1 MGEYLYGFSAIGLQD
16 FIFRTNALREIIGAS
31 ELIKKID
38 DLGQN
43 LQSFLQENGV
53 NLSKNPKEVILSN
66 AGNFRAIFDNEAD
79 LQNVIKYLPKLIAKQ
94 SYGLQITQAVVKYD
108 NDYKSANATLE
119 SRLKIARNKIT
130 FPLDFSHCILKHNP
144 KTALPL
150 VSSDS
155 DKSTLQKLQSFETF
169 NNKHPNVINE
179 LSKLSNN
186 KNKIALLYADGN
198 ALGAIVRNLDKTEMK
213 DFSHKLD
220 SATKN
225 AFKKACESTKQNLT
239 KNDSFKIREVIC
251 GGDDLVVV
259 CNADI
264 ALDFAKN
271 FLAHFENL
279 TSELAKNLAKYIPN
293 ATNLTA
299 CAGIAFF
306 NHKYPIHYA
315 LKLAKDL
322 CARAK
327 SDSKAINA
335 KNPPSSL
342 LFHNIQSSAVRS
354 FSAFV
359 ENELTLGA
367 NQIDS
372 KPVRL
377 DFGAY
382 FLRQINDS
390 TPTIENLLNLVEIFR
405 SQESKKDAPTSRLRQ
420 WLSILESNRNL
431 ANNELQQIAKIY
443 ADFGEQNL
451 TKFKA
456 LHKDLRIENLIVQKD
471 STEKTPIFDII
482 SIISN
487 TQSTQGGAK

>member
-1 MGEYLYGFSAIGLQD
+1 MAYLYGFSAIGLQD

-38 DLGQN
+38 SLGQN
-43 LQSFLQENGV
+43 LQNFLQENGV
-53 NLSKNPKEVILSN
+53 NLSKNPEVILSN
-66 AGNFRAIFDNEAD
+66 AGNFRSIFDDEAD

-94 SYGLQITQAVVKYD
+94 SYGLQIAQAVVKYD
-108 NDYKSANATLE
+108 SGYKNANSTLE

-169 NNKHPNVINE
+169 NKEHPDSINE
-179 LSKLSNN
+179 LAQLKNA

-198 ALGAIVRNLDKTEMK
+198 ALGAIVRNLDKDEMK

-220 SATKN
+220 KATKD
-225 AFKKACESTKQNLT
+225 AFKKACESIKQNLAN
-239 KNDSFKIREVIC
+239 NDSFKIREVIC

-271 FLAHFENL
+271 FLAHFENG
-279 TSELAKNLAKYIPN
+279 TQNIHKNS
-293 ATNLTA
+293 NLTA

-335 KNPPSSL
+335 KNPPSSIM
-342 LFHNIQSSAVRS
+342 FHNIQSSAVRS
-354 FSAFV
+354 FSVFV

-382 FLRQINDS
+382 FLRQIDNS

-405 SQESKKDAPTSRLRQ
+405 YKDSPTSRLRQ

-431 ANNELQQIAKIY
+431 ADNELQQIAKIY
-443 ADFGEQNL
+443 PDFGKGNGDNL
-451 TKFKA
+451 AKFQA
-456 LHKDLRIENLIVQKD
+456 LHKDLCLKNLIVQKD
-471 STEKTPIFDII
+471 GIEKTPIFDII

>member
-1 MGEYLYGFSAIGLQD
+1 MSKYLYGFSAIGLQD
-16 FIFRTNALREIIGAS
+16 FIFRTNALREIIGSS
-31 ELIKKID
+31 ELVKRID
-38 DLGQN
+38 SFGDLGNKDNPKKNIQKS
-43 LQSFLQENGV
+43 L
-53 NLSKNPKEVILSN
+53 NLSKMPDVILSN
-66 AGNFRAIFDNEAD
+66 AGNFRAIFENEAD
-79 LQNVIKYLPKLIAKQ
+79 VQKVIKNLPKLIAQ
-94 SYGLQITQAVVKYD
+94 DAYGLQIAQSLVKMQGD
-108 NDYKSANATLE
+108 DYKNANSTLE

-150 VSSDS
+150 ISQSKYDEEY
-155 DKSTLQKLQSFETF
+155 DKSTFQKLQAFEDF
-169 NNKHPNVINE
+169 NKDHKDSINE
-179 LSKLSNN
+179 LAQLKNA

-198 ALGAIVRNLDKTEMK
+198 ALGAIVRNLDKDEMK

-220 SATKN
+220 SATKD
-225 AFKKACESTKQNLT
+225 AFKNACESTKQNLAN
-239 KNDSFKIREVIC
+239 NDSFKIREVIC

-271 FLAHFENL
+271 FLAHFEN
-279 TSELAKNLAKYIPN
+279 
-293 ATNLTA
+293 ATQNIHKSKNLTA

-306 NHKYPIHYA
+306 NHKYPIHYG

-335 KNPPSSL
+335 KNPPSCL
-342 LFHNIQSSAVRS
+342 MFHNIQSSAVRS

-367 NQIDS
+367 NHS

-382 FLRQINDS
+382 FLRQINES
-390 TPTIENLLNLVEIFR
+390 TPTIENLLNLIDIFR
-405 SQESKKDAPTSRLRQ
+405 DKDSPTSRLRQ

-431 ANNELQQIAKIY
+431 ADNELQQIAKIY
-443 ADFGEQNL
+443 KNFGEQNL
-451 TKFKA
+451 AKFQA
-456 LHKDLRIENLIVQKD
+456 LHKDLCLKNLIVQKD
-471 STEKTPIFDII
+471 SIEKTPIFDII

-487 TQSTQGGAK
+487 TQSIQQK

>member
-1 MGEYLYGFSAIGLQD
+1 MAYLYGFSAIGLQD

-38 DLGQN
+38 SLGQN
-43 LQSFLQENGV
+43 LQNFLQENGV
-53 NLSKNPKEVILSN
+53 NLSKNPEVILSN
-66 AGNFRAIFDNEAD
+66 AGNFRSIFDNEAD
-79 LQNVIKYLPKLIAKQ
+79 LQNVIKYLPKLITKQ
-94 SYGLQITQAVVKYD
+94 SYGLQIAQAVVKYD
-108 NDYKSANATLE
+108 SDYKSANATLE

-169 NNKHPNVINE
+169 NKEHPNSINE
-179 LSKLSNN
+179 LAQLKNA

-198 ALGAIVRNLDKTEMK
+198 ALGAIVRNLGKDEMK
-213 DFSHKLD
+213 DFSYKLD
-220 SATKN
+220 SATKD
-225 AFKKACESTKQNLT
+225 ALKKACESIKQNLAN
-239 KNDSFKIREVIC
+239 NDSFKIREVIC

-271 FLAHFENL
+271 FLAHFEN
-279 TSELAKNLAKYIPN
+279 
-293 ATNLTA
+293 ATQDIYEGKNLTA

-327 SDSKAINA
+327 SDSKTINV
-335 KNPPSSL
+335 KNPPSSIM
-342 LFHNIQSSAVRS
+342 FHNIQSSAVRS

-359 ENELTLGA
+359 KNELTLGA
-367 NQIDS
+367 NQMDS

-405 SQESKKDAPTSRLRQ
+405 SQESKKDAPTTRLRQ

-443 ADFGEQNL
+443 ADFSEQNL
-451 TKFKA
+451 AKFQA
-456 LHKDLRIENLIVQKD
+456 LHKDLCLKNLIVQKD
-471 STEKTPIFDII
+471 GIEKTPIFDII

>member
-1 MGEYLYGFSAIGLQD
+1 MGKYLYGFSAIGLQD

-38 DLGQN
+38 VLGQD
-43 LQSFLQENGV
+43 LQKFLKEKGINI
-53 NLSKNPKEVILSN
+53 SKNPKEVILSN
-66 AGNFRAIFDNEAD
+66 AGNFRAIFENEAD
-79 LQNVIKYLPKLIAKQ
+79 VQSVIKYLPKLIAKQ
-94 SYGLQITQAVVKYD
+94 SYGLQIAQAVVKIQSD
-108 NDYKSANATLE
+108 DYKSANATLE

-130 FPLDFSHCILKHNP
+130 FPLDFSHSILKHNP

-150 VSSDS
+150 ATKDN
-155 DKSTLQKLQSFETF
+155 DKSTLQKLQAFDKF
-169 NNKHPNVINE
+169 NKEHPNSINE
-179 LSKLSNN
+179 LAQLKNA

-198 ALGAIVRNLDKTEMK
+198 ALGAIVRNLEKDEMK
-213 DFSHKLD
+213 DFSRKLD
-220 SATKN
+220 KATKN
-225 AFKKACESTKQNLT
+225 AYESARQNLAN
-239 KNDSFKIREVIC
+239 KDSFKIREVIC

-271 FLAHFENL
+271 FLAHFENE
-279 TSELAKNLAKYIPN
+279 TQDIYKSN
-293 ATNLTA
+293 NLTA

-327 SDSKAINA
+327 SDSKIIDA
-335 KNPPSSL
+335 KNPPSSIM
-342 LFHNIQSSAVRS
+342 FHNIQSSAVRS

-367 NQIDS
+367 NQMDL

-382 FLRQINDS
+382 FLRQINES
-390 TPTIENLLNLVEIFR
+390 APTIENLLHLVAIFR
-405 SQESKKDAPTSRLRQ
+405 DKDAPTSRLRQ

-431 ANNELQQIAKIY
+431 ADNELQQIAKIY

-451 TKFKA
+451 AKFQA
-456 LHKDLRIENLIVQKD
+456 LHKDLCPENLVIQKD
-471 STEKTPIFDII
+471 GIEKTPIYDII

-487 TQSTQGGAK
+487 TQSTQGRAK

>member
-1 MGEYLYGFSAIGLQD
+1 M
-16 FIFRTNALREIIGAS
+16 
-31 ELIKKID
+31 
-38 DLGQN
+38 
-43 LQSFLQENGV
+43 
-53 NLSKNPKEVILSN
+53 ILSN
-66 AGNFRAIFDNEAD
+66 AGNFRSIFDDEAD

-94 SYGLQITQAVVKYD
+94 SYGLQIAQAVVKYD
-108 NDYKSANATLE
+108 SDYKSANSTLE

-169 NNKHPNVINE
+169 NKEHPHSINE
-179 LSKLSNN
+179 LAQLKNA

-198 ALGAIVRNLDKTEMK
+198 ALGAIVRNLGKDEMK

-220 SATKN
+220 SATKD
-225 AFKKACESTKQNLT
+225 ALKKACESTKQNLAN
-239 KNDSFKIREVIC
+239 NDSFKIREVIC

-271 FLAHFENL
+271 FLAHFENG
-279 TSELAKNLAKYIPN
+279 TQDIYEGK
-293 ATNLTA
+293 NLTA
-299 CAGIAFF
+299 CGGIAFF

-382 FLRQINDS
+382 FLRQIDNS

-405 SQESKKDAPTSRLRQ
+405 YKDSPTSRLRQ

-431 ANNELQQIAKIY
+431 ADNELQQIAKIY
-443 ADFGEQNL
+443 ADFGKGNKDNL
-451 TKFKA
+451 AKFKA
-456 LHKDLRIENLIVQKD
+456 LHKDLHLENLIVQKD
-471 STEKTPIFDII
+471 GIEKTPIFDII